1 MYFNHKKMLSC
12 DGAVTRYDFPSDWFF
27 PLDVLSTK
35 IVSFEHKGQ
44 MSKVSSNLSY
54 FYPTVWQGSYCEN
67 GKTTLNSFQSQ
78 MKCRNVLALV
88 KSTPLCHRSWIVWKL
103 DRKSHCVTAQK
114 YSNLCQYQSRSWIR
128 TGTYIWWG

>member
-1 MYFNHKKMLSC
+1 MLSC

-54 FYPTVWQGSYCEN
+54 FYPTV
-67 GKTTLNSFQSQ
+67 
-78 MKCRNVLALV
+78 
-88 KSTPLCHRSWIVWKL
+88 
-103 DRKSHCVTAQK
+103 
-114 YSNLCQYQSRSWIR
+114 
-128 TGTYIWWG
+128 